1 MITGRPAAS
10 YGKQRTCPHCKAVI
24 LASATVCPACR
35 HHLQFHPATDKRAT
49 AVPLKVE
56 GSVRHPSSG
65 EPWEYSVVVAIRNE
79 RGDEITRHVVGVGAL
94 QPSEART
101 FSLAVEV
108 FGTPTSMEEGA
119 ITTHDSV
126 GDTVSKASESP
137 APKSV
142 PDSRPFRPSGGGVV
156 QPTVR
161 SISGS
166 PPPPLNPPGLRP
178 PGAPPPMPNS
188 KPGSPPRK

>member
-35 HHLQFHPATDKRAT
+35 HHLQFHPTTDKRAT

-56 GSVRHPSSG
+56 GSVRHPASG

-79 RGDEITRHVVGVGAL
+79 RGEEITRHVVGVGAL
-94 QPSEART
+94 QPSEARV

-108 FGTPTSMEEGA
+108 FGSPASMAEAA
-119 ITTHDSV
+119 IVPNESL
-126 GDTVSKASESP
+126 GDAIPKAAESP
-137 APKSV
+137 APKSA
-142 PDSRPFRPSGGGVV
+142 PDLRPHRPASGSVA
-156 QPTVR
+156 QPAVR
-161 SISGS
+161 SLSGT
-166 PPPPLNPPGLRP
+166 PLTPLNPPGLRP
-178 PGAPPPMPNS
+178 PGGQSLTSNS

>member
-56 GSVRHPSSG
+56 GSVRHPSTG

-79 RGDEITRHVVGVGAL
+79 RGDEIARHVVGVGAL

-108 FGTPTSMEEGA
+108 FGTPASMAEGA
-119 ITTHDSV
+119 IVNHESLEDSA
-126 GDTVSKASESP
+126 SKTSESST
-137 APKSV
+137 PKSAA
-142 PDSRPFRPSGGGVV
+142 DSRPFRPGSSGAV
-156 QPTVR
+156 QPAVR

-166 PPPPLNPPGLRP
+166 PLPPLNPPGLRP
-178 PGAPPPMPNS
+178 P
-188 KPGSPPRK
+188 PRK